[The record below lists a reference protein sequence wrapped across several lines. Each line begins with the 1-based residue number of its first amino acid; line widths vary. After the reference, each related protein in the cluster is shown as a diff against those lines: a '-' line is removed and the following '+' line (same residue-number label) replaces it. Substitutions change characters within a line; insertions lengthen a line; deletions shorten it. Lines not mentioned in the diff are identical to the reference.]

1 MLTSGFRVVGISLA
15 MIIIFSVRRGATS
28 KVIGAMMILSEL
40 GVGLKP
46 VLAAAGLGRLAIG
59 CGAQSLVKDVI
70 TGLSIRLANQV
81 RVGDVAQR
89 AGVGGFVEEVRQ
101 GTITLIR
108 G

>member
-1 MLTSGFRVVGISLA
+1 
-15 MIIIFSVRRGATS
+15 MIIILSVLGGATS

-40 GVGLKP
+40 GVDLKP
-46 VLAAAGLGRLAIG
+46 VRAAAGLSRLAIG

>member
-1 MLTSGFRVVGISLA
+1 

-28 KVIGAMMILSEL
+28 KVVGAMMILSEL
-40 GVGLKP
+40 GVDLKP
-46 VLAAAGLGRLAIG
+46 VLAAAGLGRLASG
-59 CGAQSLVKDVI
+59 CGAQSLVEDVI
-70 TGLSIRLANQV
+70 TGLFIRLANQV

-89 AGVGGFVEEVRQ
+89 AGVGGFVEEVRL

>member
-1 MLTSGFRVVGISLA
+1 RVVSISLA
-15 MIIIFSVRRGATS
+15 MIIVFSVRRRATS

-40 GVGLKP
+40 GVDLKP

-70 TGLSIRLANQV
+70 TGLSTRLANQV